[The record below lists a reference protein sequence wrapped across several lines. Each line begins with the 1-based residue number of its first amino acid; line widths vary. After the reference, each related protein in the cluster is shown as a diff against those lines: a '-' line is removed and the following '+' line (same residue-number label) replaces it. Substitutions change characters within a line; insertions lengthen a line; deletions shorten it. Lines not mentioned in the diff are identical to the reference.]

1 MQWDKRYGGTASDE
15 LQSLHQTT
23 DGGYILGGW
32 SASDAS
38 GDKTQ
43 ADWTTTIWN
52 STDYWVVKKI
62 DATSVYGAYRII
74 VAQNKNNGNLVYD
87 FYFKNKK
94 DDLDKEEI
102 EDIRSFLED
111 CKDEE
116 YFDSLQKLSDIQ

>member
-1 MQWDKRYGGTASDE
+1 MEERVSGRFLKSIKENKNKKG
-15 LQSLHQTT
+15 
-23 DGGYILGGW
+23 ILAVIKVKLEVFQDTFDL
-32 SASDAS
+32 SKQKMID
-38 GDKTQ
+38 
-43 ADWTTTIWN
+43 
-52 STDYWVVKKI
+52 TDYWVVKKI